1 MNIPTF
7 LRDLLST
14 ESKNWYFSQIPAA
27 QTPQPELGKQIV
39 INRDYVSID
48 IMSMRLV
55 NVRTLFSTFYGVVNS
70 FVTIDTSKGAKAE
83 FNVVTT
89 PSNLEKLDKKNLDK
103 VITNNIPLLNEL
115 PYFGNAIKL
124 ELALCAV
131 KSDDMARNMIDLF
144 STMSATAGVSF
155 VSQAQPYTKFLAVG
169 LEALTGKVGD
179 LTIEIGL
186 STNFNSGNLLSG
198 YYVVMGAPSEGINTN
213 ELVIKPNDYKLYYIN
228 GQPVKEYPYLIFKIS
243 GKESRENYFMIPE
256 IAEATNKIFNLLAE
270 SKSTDAKEA
279 LKRLTL
285 IVMTSR
291 DLFPSDK
298 VKIIE
303 KVTTDANSILQ
314 YLEGPQFKSRSLAAT
329 GGIKIPTLDE
339 LNQKMRND

>member
-7 LRDLLST
+7 LRNLLVT
-14 ESKNWYFSQIPAA
+14 ESENWYFSRIPAA
-27 QTPQPELGKQIV
+27 QTPEPEIDNLVV
-39 INRDYVSID
+39 INKDYVSID

-55 NVRTLFSTFYGVVNS
+55 NVRTLFSSFYGVVNS

-89 PSNLEKLDKKNLDK
+89 PSKLEKLDKKNLDK
-103 VITNNIPLLNEL
+103 VITNNIPLLTEL

-124 ELALCAV
+124 ELALCSV

-155 VSQAQPYTKFLAVG
+155 LSQAQPYTKFLAVG
-169 LEALTGKVGD
+169 LEALTGEVGD

-186 STNFNSGNLLSG
+186 STNFDSRNLQSG
-198 YYVVMGAPSEGINTN
+198 YYVVMGAPSEGIDTN
-213 ELVIKPNDYKLYYIN
+213 QLVIKRNDYKLYYNN
-228 GQPVKEYPYLIFKIS
+228 GQPVNEYPYLIFKVS

-256 IAEATNKIFNLLAE
+256 IAEATNKVFDLLAE

-279 LKRLTL
+279 LKKFTLT
-285 IVMTSR
+285 VMTSR
-291 DLFPSDK
+291 DLFTSDK
-298 VKIIE
+298 TKIIE
-303 KVTTDANSILQ
+303 KVTQDAHNILQ
-314 YLEGPQFKSRSLAAT
+314 YLEGPRFKSSGLEKID
-329 GGIKIPTLDE
+329 GIKVPSLDD